1 MSGQPPRHG
10 RRSRDHARR
19 EEREKNTEPRNLP
32 HHDPKHP
39 LRGGVQEHDSDE
51 LDDPADVPGGNDEG
65 YGAARRDFRRHAK
78 GAAPPRWNRTAT
90 FREDGT
96 GELQTYY
103 GTLGTHAQF
112 QLARQFDHRKQFL
125 HLIGKILLRWFASFI
140 LSVAMV
146 ICFYEYEKVKIL
158 DTYAKRWFNTV
169 STGLYLT
176 LGLNL
181 AASLKGMAIIVRWKL
196 LSRKAHDLEEVD
208 FLLGLGSLIKVFRYG
223 IHIIRRRPLT
233 SLACFSWIA
242 FNAVGR
248 VSVALTGLTYSYD
261 SAGATSSSPG
271 IANVTDWTKWTE
283 ANAVT
288 RDFRSTP
295 QSESYAA
302 HSYGLFSVLV
312 AQQALTKPG
321 EGDPNKPEFNPIE
334 RDETGAWYYYMR
346 EFNPHPK
353 KPYSNV
359 AHKSKRFVKA
369 DSMCSYFPMVEGQR
383 GDSDTITYLNGTRR
397 VTLNGISGYAP
408 MATTW
413 INLRPDLAIN
423 SQYNCGPRCAPLY
436 ALQFTAIDSP
446 LSQPGAFYSCNV
458 TISEVSGSQ
467 SPVHDMPDDIARLA
481 AGAIALQGYSE
492 HPNSWEF
499 ARYITDSPWSDW
511 NVGQNQVASTD
522 YVRRLASRFAIGA
535 IAMKDLKGSKLAQ
548 AMGNV
553 AWVGVLL
560 KVKWN
565 FLLLILGTILVLQ
578 LIVGCLV
585 VAYANTVFCKDDS
598 YLSTA
603 RLLRPV
609 VERLGPSGCALTG
622 KDISHTLKQ
631 MVVYGVRT
639 DDTGERHHLDLG
651 EDITKLRSF
660 PQGWYDGYQEW
671 EDVGEELLQGIDVS
685 ETEVGSTKVVKT
697 RKASEENIRRPR
709 KMVVRR
715 RTGWVRI

>member
-1 MSGQPPRHG
+1 MPS
-10 RRSRDHARR
+10 
-19 EEREKNTEPRNLP
+19 NLLITLP
-32 HHDPKHP
+32 YI
-39 LRGGVQEHDSDE
+39 E
-51 LDDPADVPGGNDEG
+51 
-65 YGAARRDFRRHAK
+65 
-78 GAAPPRWNRTAT
+78 PPRWNRTAT

-103 GTLGTHAQF
+103 GTLGTDAQF
-112 QLARQFDHRKQFL
+112 QLARQFDHRKQFF
-125 HLIGKILLRWFASFI
+125 HLIGKILLRWFASFV
-140 LSVAMV
+140 LSIGMV
-146 ICFYEYEKVKIL
+146 VCFYEYEKVKIL

-196 LSRKAHDLEEVD
+196 LARKAHDLEEVD

-223 IHIIRRRPLT
+223 IHIFRRRPLT
-233 SLACFSWIA
+233 SLACFAWIA

-261 SAGATSSSPG
+261 SAGAASSSPG

-283 ANAVT
+283 ADAVS
-288 RDFRSTP
+288 RDLNPTP
-295 QSESYAA
+295 QSESYSA
-302 HSYGLFSVLV
+302 HSYGLFSVLLK
-312 AQQALTKPG
+312 QQYLTKPG
-321 EGDPNKPEFNPIE
+321 EQDPNYPLDKPIE
-334 RDETGAWYYYMR
+334 YDGTGAWYYYMR
-346 EFNPHPK
+346 EYNPHPK
-353 KPYSNV
+353 NPHS
-359 AHKSKRFVKA
+359 AIPHKSKRSVKA
-369 DSMCSYFPMVEGQR
+369 DSMCDYFPMIEGQK
-383 GDSDTITYLNGTRR
+383 GDSSTITYLNGTRR
-397 VTLNGISGYAP
+397 VTLNGIANYAP

-413 INLRPDLAIN
+413 INPRPDLAIN
-423 SQYNCGPRCAPLY
+423 SQYNCGPRCAPLF
-436 ALQFTAIDSP
+436 ALQFTARDSP
-446 LSQPGAFYSCNV
+446 TSLPGAFYACNV
-458 TISEVSGSQ
+458 TISEVSGRL
-467 SPVHDMPDDIARLA
+467 SPIHDIPDSIARLA
-481 AGAIALQGYSE
+481 AGAVALEGYSN

-499 ARYITDSPWSDW
+499 VRYTPDSPWSDW
-511 NVGQNQVASTD
+511 NIGQDQNNVTD

-535 IAMKDLKGSKLAQ
+535 LAMKDLQGGKPVQ
-548 AMGNV
+548 AMGDV

-565 FLLLILGTILVLQ
+565 FLLLILGVILILQ
-578 LIVGCLV
+578 LIMGCAV

-609 VERLGPSGCALTG
+609 VERLGPAGCALTG

-651 EDITKLRSF
+651 EDIAKLKRF

-671 EDVGEELLQGIDVS
+671 EDVKEELLRGVDVDG
-685 ETEVGSTKVVKT
+685 TEVESTKVVET
-697 RKASEENIRRPR
+697 RRASGESIRRPR
-709 KMVVRR
+709 KMAVRR
-715 RTGWVRI
+715 RRGWVRA